1 MRKRVLLLAATT
13 GYQLRAFEEAARR
26 LGMEVVPATDRCHQ
40 LEDPWGDQAIPVRFD
55 RPEESLSAIVE
66 ACPFDGVAAAGDRPV
81 YLAALAAERLGL
93 PYGPPGAVAACRD
106 KHRMRERFRAAGL
119 KLPEYF
125 VVRAEQAPEA
135 CARQAFYPC
144 VLKPR
149 GLSGSQG
156 VIRADT
162 PDQFTAA
169 FRRIRAILESPEI
182 RLLREPMH
190 RYIQVERYI
199 PGREFALEGLVTEG
213 KLQPLALFDKP
224 DPLEGPYFEETIYV
238 TPSREPPAVRQAIV
252 EATQEAVRALGLR
265 HSPVHAEMRV
275 NEEGVWM
282 LEVAARPI
290 GGLCARALRF
300 EGGRALEEVVLRH
313 ACGEDVSEVRLA
325 PGASGVLMIPVPRAG
340 IYEGVEGVEDARS
353 VAGIEDVVLTA
364 VAGQRL
370 LPLPEGSSYLGFL
383 FARGASPLEV
393 EHALRAAHA
402 KLRFR
407 IAATLAV
414 LRA

>member
-1 MRKRVLLLAATT
+1 MRKRILLLAATT
-13 GYQLRAFEEAARR
+13 GYQLRAFAEAGRR

-40 LEDPWGDQAIPVRFD
+40 LADPWGDQAIPVRFD
-55 RPEESLSAIVE
+55 RPEESVSAIVE
-66 ACPFDGVAAAGDRPV
+66 AAPFDGVAAAGDRPV

-93 PYGPPGAVAACRD
+93 PYGPPAAVSACRD
-106 KHRMRERFRAAGL
+106 KSRMRERFRAAGL
-119 KLPEYF
+119 KAPDYF
-125 VVRAEQAPEA
+125 VVRADEAPED
-135 CARQAFYPC
+135 CAGRAFYPC
-144 VLKPR
+144 VLKPL

-162 PDQFTAA
+162 PSEFAAA
-169 FRRIRAILESPEI
+169 FGRIRAILESAEI
-182 RLLREPMH
+182 RRLREPMH

-238 TPSREPPAVRQAIV
+238 TPSRQPAPVQEAIV
-252 EATQEAVRALGLR
+252 AATQEAVRALGLR
-265 HSPVHAEMRV
+265 HCPVHAEMRV

-300 EGGRALEEVVLRH
+300 DGGAALEEVVLRH

-325 PGASGVLMIPVPRAG
+325 PGASGVMMIPVPRAG
-340 IYEGVEGVEDARS
+340 VYEGVEGVEAAGG
-353 VAGIEDVVLTA
+353 VAGIEDVIITA
-364 VAGQRL
+364 APGQRL

-383 FARGASPLEV
+383 FARAACPAAV
-393 EHALRAAHA
+393 ENALRVAHA
-402 KLRFR
+402 KLAFR
-407 IAATLAV
+407 IAPGLPV